1 MGLCW
6 GMALLILEMT
16 MFDSELFLERLK
28 AYGQSDATYSLV
40 DDGNFVYVQR
50 ISPDG
55 YWFGSVN

>member
-16 MFDSELFLERLK
+16 MFDSKLFLERLK

-40 DDGNFVYVQR
+40 DDANFVYVQR

>member
-1 MGLCW
+1 
-6 GMALLILEMT
+6 MALLILEMT